1 MGSALRRREYHG
13 SRPCRMSL
21 IRQTLKIYRLLTDR
35 EMDVEIGVNG
45 DRGDVRMWNR
55 IIDRTTETKWD
66 LLISSRTQNSNDV
79 CISPGIQG
87 NGRLLNI

>member
-1 MGSALRRREYHG
+1 
-13 SRPCRMSL
+13 
-21 IRQTLKIYRLLTDR
+21 
-35 EMDVEIGVNG
+35 MDVEIGVNG

-87 NGRLLNI
+87 NGRLLNIWAVILILFLTEEDSVDLMLS